1 MRVAM
6 IGLGHMGRAMAE
18 RLAERGCELRVWN
31 RSPGKAAG
39 LRATVCDSPAEA
51 ARGSE
56 FVLTSLA
63 ADEAL
68 REVLLGERGLLAGLD
83 EGAVHAGTSTI
94 SYDFAAEVARLHAER
109 GRGYV
114 AAPVLGRPDAAAAG
128 RLWVLAGGDERARK
142 RCAPLFEAIGRGTF
156 ELAEPAQANLAKLA
170 VNFLLAGTIELL
182 GEAMALG
189 DKGGIAPARLAEL
202 IGGTLFACPAIDGYA
217 KRIAA
222 REFEPA
228 GFAMPLGFKDVR
240 LAIAASEQLRA
251 PLPSASV
258 VHDRLLAALARGL
271 DRLDWSALS
280 TIARLA
286 SGLDQ

>member
-1 MRVAM
+1 VRVAM